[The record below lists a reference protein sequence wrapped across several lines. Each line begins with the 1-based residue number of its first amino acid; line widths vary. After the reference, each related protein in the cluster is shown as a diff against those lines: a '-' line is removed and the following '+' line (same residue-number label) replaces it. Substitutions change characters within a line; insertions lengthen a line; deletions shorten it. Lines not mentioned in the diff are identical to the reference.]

1 MSDKK
6 NALISLKAGS
16 NRSDM
21 KLIEKIVLLVKKSLR
36 AHIYKV
42 EDDIDK
48 LRLGADRHFVA
59 ASVN

>member
-1 MSDKK
+1 
-6 NALISLKAGS
+6 
-16 NRSDM
+16 M